1 MWRRS
6 KRGGKRFENKSW
18 KAVIS
23 LAKRRIVPGQTIG
36 IIGGGQLGRMMALA
50 AREMGFR
57 IAVLD
62 PTPDSPCGQVADVE
76 ITAPYHDLD
85 AIAELAR
92 VSDVITYEFENIDAQ
107 ALEWL
112 EANAYV
118 PQGSRLLAVTQD
130 RALEKAAIVE
140 AGLPVAPYR
149 EVDGWDELE
158 QAVAMIGFPCVLK
171 TRRGGYDGKG
181 QYVLRGEGDL
191 AKAADLLGLGPCI
204 LEGWVPFV
212 KEMSVIVARN
222 LDGETAVFPVAENIH
237 IENIL
242 HQTIVPARIPQ
253 HIEQRAVRYAKTLAA
268 SCSLVG
274 TLAVEMFLTADGDIY
289 INELAPRPHN
299 SGHYTINA
307 CATSQF
313 AQHIRAVCNWPLG
326 STELLKPAVMVN
338 LLGEHVGPAIGQIGA
353 LGGAA
358 YLHLYGKHE
367 AKPKRKMGHVTVLAD
382 DVEEALRR
390 IESWQIWHDRRLER
404 G

>member
-1 MWRRS
+1 MT
-6 KRGGKRFENKSW
+6 
-18 KAVIS
+18 
-23 LAKRRIVPGQTIG
+23 KRRIVPGQTIG

-62 PTPDSPCGQVADVE
+62 PTPDSPCGQVADIE
-76 ITAPYHDLD
+76 MTAAYHDLD
-85 AIAELAR
+85 AMAELSR
-92 VSDVITYEFENIDAQ
+92 VSDVITYEFENIDAR

-130 RALEKAAIVE
+130 RALEKAAIVD
-140 AGLPVAPYR
+140 AGLPVAPYV
-149 EVDGWDELE
+149 EVNGAEELE
-158 QAVAMIGFPCVLK
+158 QAVQTIGFPCVLK

-191 AKAADLLGLGPCI
+191 AKAADLLRLGPCI

-242 HQTIVPARIPQ
+242 HQTIVPARIPESVQ
-253 HIEQRAVRYAKTLAA
+253 ERAIRYAEVLAA
-268 SCSLVG
+268 SFSLVG

-338 LLGEHVGPAIGQIGA
+338 ILGEHVEPVIRHIGSFDGA
-353 LGGAA
+353 V
-358 YLHLYGKHE
+358 YVHLYGKHE

-382 DVEEALRR
+382 DVEGALAR